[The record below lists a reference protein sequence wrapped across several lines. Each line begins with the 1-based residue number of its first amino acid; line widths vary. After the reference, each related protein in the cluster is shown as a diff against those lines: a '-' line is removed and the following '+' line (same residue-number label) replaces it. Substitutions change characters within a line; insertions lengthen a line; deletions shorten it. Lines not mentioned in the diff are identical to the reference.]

1 MQGLPSLPPVA
12 EPAFNAYAAMGEH
25 LRLWL
30 RNHAQLRQVPEGSV
44 LVREGVRDSVLF
56 LVEQGTVQVRT
67 TSPDETA
74 TLAELGSGA
83 LFGEMAFL
91 EGRLP
96 VATVVAGSGCELR
109 EVDEDQLTA
118 AMNADPLLERD
129 VYQLLARKLASQLR
143 HQNAI
148 VHRWAGVNSAPANQ
162 ALLLFAYFS
171 EDDID
176 WLAANGRESRLA
188 AGTLLLEQEEP
199 VPDLLILLHGTAR
212 VLLRQDE
219 RTTTVGQVHSGEM
232 LGEMS
237 LLGGS
242 DEASTSVQ
250 AEGSLTVL
258 RVPKDRL
265 RSRLAADA
273 RVGARFFRA
282 MAIVLSRWSRNQ
294 LLSHGLAEEARL
306 AEADA
311 AKVDGQLRHAAEQRF
326 ARLRRTV
333 LERAQEG

>member
-30 RNHAQLRQVPEGSV
+30 RNHAQLRQVPTGSV
-44 LVREGVRDSVLF
+44 LVREGVQDSVLF
-56 LVEQGTVQVRT
+56 LVEKGSVQVRT
-67 TSPDETA
+67 SSPGETA

-96 VATVVAGSGCELR
+96 VATVVAGPGCELR
-109 EVDEDQLTA
+109 EVDEDQLAA
-118 AMNADPLLERD
+118 AMSADPLLERD

-143 HQNAI
+143 HQNTI
-148 VHRWAGVNSAPANQ
+148 VHRWPGVNAAPADQ
-162 ALLLFAYFS
+162 ALLLFAYLS
-171 EDDID
+171 EGDID
-176 WLAANGRESRLA
+176 WLAATGRQSLLP
-188 AGTLLLEQEEP
+188 AGELLLEQGEP

-212 VLLRQDE
+212 VILRQDE
-219 RTTTVGQVHSGEM
+219 RSTTVGQVRGGEM

-237 LLGGS
+237 FLGGS
-242 DEASTSVQ
+242 DEASASVQ
-250 AEGSLTVL
+250 AVGSLTVL
-258 RVPKDRL
+258 RVAKERL
-265 RSRLAADA
+265 RSQLEADA
-273 RVGARFFRA
+273 LVGARFFRA

-294 LLSHGLAEEARL
+294 LLNHGLAEGARL
-306 AEADA
+306 AEGDA
-311 AKVDGQLRHAAEQRF
+311 TEVKAELQHTAEQRF
-326 ARLRRTV
+326 ARLRRAV